1 MTNKL
6 TDDLDDS
13 SCPTIL
19 KVKSLSSLGTVASEC
34 NKSSL
39 FSPLC
44 LIVVCELDPFFV
56 SVFSMSKVFFFPLSG
71 LLGYSVGQV
80 Y

>member
-1 MTNKL
+1 MTDNL
-6 TDDLDDS
+6 TDNLDDS
-13 SCPTIL
+13 SCPTIQ
-19 KVKSLSSLGTVASEC
+19 KLSSLGTVASEC

-56 SVFSMSKVFFFPLSG
+56 SVFSMSKVFFSLSG

>member
-1 MTNKL
+1 MTDNL
-6 TDDLDDS
+6 TDNLDDS
-13 SCPTIL
+13 RCPTIL

-44 LIVVCELDPFFV
+44 LIVVCELDPFLFQ
-56 SVFSMSKVFFFPLSG
+56 SFQCQRSFFSLSG